1 MDLKEILNDYFAS
14 EEIPPQ
20 LHPRNINNIL
30 GVKSNSA
37 EIPLTPQYE
46 PETMQRAESPAKI
59 SEQAQPKTGASA
71 LIKVVR
77 RCKLTGTEFLS
88 LLGNTKISNST
99 YQEIKNN
106 PSMTVKRLIEL
117 LEASPLTE
125 EDYDRLTI
133 AVERTAALK
142 EEAEAKAARQAE
154 AGLFIPKA
162 SVPASVDP
170 AAGLYEEKS
179 SAITATQIIRE
190 IDLEREAKN
199 IIDRQSAT
207 ESYKE
212 HISKDYEDD
221 GSARQSYNA
230 RVGSL
235 KRGLETA
242 GIDKIDEEAI
252 KPPAYTHEDYI
263 SATEREESKDD
274 YEEDEEEY
282 EEEQP
287 GRRLL
292 FGMHGEDTEDDYE
305 EDLDSKK
312 RRDKKSRKKSEKAAV
327 SKKIDKANDLDE
339 EDEDYS
345 RKPSKKK
352 SPPSKKSYDEEEF
365 EDSDEDW
372 DDDDADYDDFGR
384 RKKGSNKGKIIAA
397 AIGAVLLIALSFG
410 IRYYLTGSLLPSMGN
425 DAVEEKLDEGG
436 IFDQLFDLPPQTL
449 PAFLPNEDY
458 TAGRARSGKMLT
470 NLLSLDKR
478 LLYVSDNNL
487 YIFEQIGGQLEKLA
501 VKTYPEDTEV
511 LGLIGDNSGIA
522 VVIKAEDENY
532 AFSCAVT
539 GEDGADTVVNG
550 TVQRTITQ
558 IDLLDPTSPEKASAI
573 KTVKLSGDLTAI
585 YKLDSRFTAV
595 TWENIPD
602 SAVKQDIN
610 TFMPY
615 VVTDERKLCSAENV
629 LITDKAD
636 HKSFASIYTIDFEG
650 NTEIASVAGG
660 GSQLVYR
667 YGNSLFIGQGNTL
680 ARYDLSQG
688 SAIHNGSA
696 ALEGGIAN
704 FSAVGVTEDEIRV
717 TTLEN
722 GGAVLNIFD
731 TELQKITQIKNIG
744 ENEVYQTTCF
754 NGKETYI
761 VAEGSKC
768 YGIDAEN
775 NAIGETGTKI
785 TSSQLYPYNG
795 EIGIRLIVLDDG
807 QQRTGLE
814 VSTVK
819 LDGTMTEISTFEI
832 SSRTVAKGSLDQ
844 YISSPAEEDIFRIGS
859 GEGTIVIPVVY
870 FDGISQ
876 VEFFV
881 ICSVNNE
888 GTISYCGNVSEYDRN
903 SKNISAAVHGT
914 NIIAFT
920 EGKIITAKS
929 ENGNVI
935 GYFNY

>member
-1 MDLKEILNDYFAS
+1 MDLKEVLNDYFAA

-30 GVKSNSA
+30 GVESDNA
-37 EIPLTPQYE
+37 EIQPAPQYE
-46 PETMQRAESPAKI
+46 RETVQRAPTRI
-59 SEQAQPKTGASA
+59 TEQEQPQPKSGASA

-142 EEAEAKAARQAE
+142 EEAKAKAARQAE
-154 AGLFIPKA
+154 AGLFIPKP
-162 SVPASVDP
+162 SVPAPIEPDTDH
-170 AAGLYEEKS
+170 YEEK
-179 SAITATQIIRE
+179 ITPVTATQIIKE
-190 IDLEREAKN
+190 MDLEREAKN
-199 IIDRQSAT
+199 IIERQSAT

-212 HISKDYEDD
+212 HISKNYEDD
-221 GSARQSYNA
+221 GSARQGYNA

-235 KRGLETA
+235 KRGLDTA

-263 SATEREESKDD
+263 NANEREEPQED
-274 YEEDEEEY
+274 YEEDEEE
-282 EEEQP
+282 QP
-287 GRRLL
+287 RRRLM
-292 FGMHGEDTEDDYE
+292 FGMNGEDTEEDYE
-305 EDLDSKK
+305 EDLGGKK
-312 RRDKKSRKKSEKAAV
+312 RRDKKSRKKSK
-327 SKKIDKANDLDE
+327 KANLSEEADEALDKD
-339 EDEDYS
+339 EDEDHG

-352 SPPSKKSYDEEEF
+352 SPPSKEPDDEDEF

-397 AIGAVLLIALSFG
+397 AIGAVLLIAFSFG
-410 IRYYLTGSLLPSMGN
+410 IRYYLTGSLLPSMGK

-458 TAGRARSGKMLT
+458 TAGKAKSGKMLT

-478 LLYVSDNNL
+478 LLYVSENEL

-501 VKTYPEDTEV
+501 TKTYPDSVEV

-522 VVIKAEDENY
+522 VVIKAENEDY
-532 AFSCAVT
+532 AFSCSVT

-550 TVQRTITQ
+550 TVQRAITQ
-558 IDLLDPTSPEKASAI
+558 IDLLDPTTPEKSSAT

-585 YKLDSRFTAV
+585 YKLDSRFTAI

-602 SAVKQDIN
+602 GAVKQDIN

-615 VVTDERKLCSAENV
+615 AATEERKLCSAENV

-636 HKSFASIYTIDFEG
+636 HKSFASIFTLDFEG
-650 NTEIASVAGG
+650 NTDIAAVAGG

-688 SAIHNGSA
+688 SAVHSGSA

-722 GGAVLNIFD
+722 GGAVLNVFD

-785 TSSQLYPYNG
+785 TSSRLYPYNN
-795 EIGIRLIVLDDG
+795 EIGIRLMVLDDG

-819 LDGTMTEISTFEI
+819 LDGTMAEISSFEI

-888 GTISYCGNVSEYDRN
+888 GMISYCGNVSEYDRN
-903 SKNISAAVHGT
+903 SKNISAAVHGN

-920 EGKIITAKS
+920 DGKIITAKS